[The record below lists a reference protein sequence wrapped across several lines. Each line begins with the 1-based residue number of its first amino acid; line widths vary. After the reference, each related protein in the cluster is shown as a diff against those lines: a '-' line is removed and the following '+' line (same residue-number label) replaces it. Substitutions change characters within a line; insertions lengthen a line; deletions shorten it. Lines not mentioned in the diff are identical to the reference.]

1 MSDRARSGADR
12 DPPED
17 SGRLALR
24 PAAGEKTR
32 RGRTFHPLI
41 ELVLSRIRE
50 FVREPEAVFWVFIFP
65 VLLALALGIA
75 FRGQPTP
82 KLRVALD
89 DRVSGAPRMLAFF
102 RERADL
108 DPVLLSRAEALE
120 RLRTGKVELVVAPAG
135 EGGDGTA
142 MKPAAAGTA
151 SFRASSDAASE
162 GAPPALVTYLYDPT
176 RPESRLARLAADE
189 ALQRGMG
196 RKDAAGVSES
206 IVTEPGSRYIDY
218 LIPGLIGLNLMASG
232 MWGIGFNV
240 VESRTRKLLKLLTAT
255 PMRRS
260 HYLLSFM
267 LSRLLFLIL
276 EVVAL
281 VGFGWLVFDVEVRGS
296 ILGLA
301 LILLAG
307 AMTFAGLGMLVAAR
321 SRSIE
326 AVSGWMN
333 FVMLPMWLLSGSFF
347 SYSRF
352 PEIMHPLI
360 RLLPLTALNDA
371 LRAVMNDGRSLAATG
386 WELAVL
392 AGWGVVCFALALRIF
407 RWQ

>member
-1 MSDRARSGADR
+1 MSDRGNENPIEKAPGFGLPAFQKGT
-12 DPPED
+12 
-17 SGRLALR
+17 GRA
-24 PAAGEKTR
+24 
-32 RGRTFHPLI
+32 RTFNPLL
-41 ELVLSRIRE
+41 ELVLARIRE

-75 FRGQPTP
+75 FRNRPAE
-82 KLRVALD
+82 KLRVAVE
-89 DRVSGAPRMLAFF
+89 DRVHGASGIVDLL
-102 RERADL
+102 EGSADL
-108 DPVLLSRAEALE
+108 TPVVLPWGEASE
-120 RLRTGKVELVVAPAG
+120 RLRTGKVEIVIGLPETAGAASASLVAG
-135 EGGDGTA
+135 
-142 MKPAAAGTA
+142 
-151 SFRASSDAASE
+151 SE
-162 GAPPALVTYLYDPT
+162 GAPPLSVSYLYDPA
-176 RPESRLARLAADE
+176 RPESRLARLAVDE

-196 RKDAAGVSES
+196 RVDVAQVRDR
-206 IVTEPGSRYIDY
+206 IVAEPGARYIDF

-281 VGFGWLVFDVEVRGS
+281 VGFGRLVFGVEVRGS
-296 ILGLA
+296 LLA
-301 LILLAG
+301 LAVILLLG
-307 AMTFAGLGMLVAAR
+307 AMSFAGLGLLVASR

-333 FVMLPMWLLSGSFF
+333 LVMLPMWLLSGSFF

-371 LRAVMNDGRSLAATG
+371 LRAVINEGASLAAS
-386 WELAVL
+386 WSEIAVI
-392 AGWGVVCFALALRIF
+392 ASWGLVSFAVALRIF